1 MVLCKPLI
9 WGLIYQPLLVLIS
22 EDISEHLQVLL
33 CVPAMPAVSLGR
45 GRHLNRFQRGSELA
59 VEGGGFDGSPCYI
72 WLFGKGILAET
83 VLPSETPVDIIY
95 TLI

>member
-9 WGLIYQPLLVLIS
+9 WGLIYQLLLVLIS

-59 VEGGGFDGSPCYI
+59 VEGGGFDGGPCC
-72 WLFGKGILAET
+72 LALWERNLGRDC
-83 VLPSETPVDIIY
+83 VAF
-95 TLI
+95 

>member
-22 EDISEHLQVLL
+22 EGISEHLQVLL

-45 GRHLNRFQRGSELA
+45 GRHLNRFQRGSELWRVGALMA
-59 VEGGGFDGSPCYI
+59 VLAF